1 MAENERSVLTV
12 AEVSK
17 LLGLSKNATYQ
28 AIARN
33 EIPHV
38 RIGDR
43 ILIPRSAL
51 ERFLS
56 PSPAAAGAK

>member
-1 MAENERSVLTV
+1 MDGERTV
-12 AEVSK
+12 YTVKEVGK
-17 LLGLSKNATYQ
+17 MLGLSKNATYQ

-56 PSPAAAGAK
+56 SSPAAAGVK